1 MARYLTHAFVID
13 KKKQNVFCA
22 VIDLQYTFIR
32 PSFVVNSEKMKL
44 LNINEEIENNFFN
57 FLIGVNKNSLE
68 CYEDFLDKD
77 MKIALFERLMVDI
90 DMSSDNFLKSIMLD
104 YLNKSYENY
113 LANDRRK
120 MATMSYII
128 IDHAFIYEY
137 DSDKKI
143 IAPTHYKHFD
153 IKEYMELII
162 DKGIDKIN
170 EILLEKSKD
179 KDKVRENIEHKNNFI
194 SHWKTN
200 ITNNLQNNLVRLYKT
215 RDAKQNESNEQY
227 EYMKKNFKY
236 NYVGSEEDIQ
246 ICKDIEKYYKEN
258 HFKDEIIKT
267 IDKNVP
273 KSIEDYLFNTMHN
286 PFRAF
291 SKPKDLHYLINKAY
305 EITIENIKNISDK
318 DIIKE
323 RKRIYSQFGVC
334 IKHFRESLY
343 FNNQDIYFSMRDE
356 LDFQDKNYWFH
367 LRNGFLETLNL
378 NEAKSEKDFRFLN
391 GFIDSFYDNYCVD
404 KENRSSKC

>member
-1 MARYLTHAFVID
+1 MARYLTHAFIID

-22 VIDLQYTFIR
+22 MIDLQYTFIR
-32 PSFVVNSEKMKL
+32 PSFLVNSEKNEII
-44 LNINEEIENNFFN
+44 NINEEIENNFFN
-57 FLIGVNKNSLE
+57 FLIGVNKSSLE

-77 MKIALFERLMVDI
+77 MKTALFERLMVDI

-246 ICKDIEKYYKEN
+246 ICKDIEKYYKEK

-267 IDKNVP
+267 FNGDIP
-273 KSIEDYLFNTMHN
+273 KSIEDYLFNTKYN
-286 PFRAF
+286 PFMALKK
-291 SKPKDLHYLINKAY
+291 SKDLYYLINKAY
-305 EITIENIKNISDK
+305 ELTIKNIQKTTDIKKRKEFFK
-318 DIIKE
+318 DYGICVENFNDRLVKNTNLYYKDNFKYQMDFFQS
-323 RKRIYSQFGVC
+323 RNWYLYDNGV
-334 IKHFRESLY
+334 F
-343 FNNQDIYFSMRDE
+343 
-356 LDFQDKNYWFH
+356 
-367 LRNGFLETLNL
+367 ETLDL
-378 NEAKSEKDFRFLN
+378 NVYSMTFNTASRFLS
-391 GFIDSFYDNYCVD
+391 SF
-404 KENRSSKC
+404 KEIFCKDCEEWNW